1 MNKLHI
7 IEVNSY
13 LAAINESEVKT
24 NLCIRYIDNIPY
36 LMQYDKSLTTEQYN
50 IVGHYPLNKSN
61 IWRGIPLLPK
71 TEFSCFINEDYA
83 DMFYTLLKQTYPDF
97 DDWVQAKEYL
107 KFKSENN
114 TYSEK
119 DVKRAFDMNIG
130 NRENDFEQ
138 FKYNLKRY
146 IYPKWFVTDNS
157 TTTNDLNQVVLVGEY
172 VYKT

>member
-24 NLCIRYIDNIPY
+24 NLCIRYIDNIHY

-50 IVGHYPLNKSN
+50 IVGHYALNKSN

-97 DDWVQAKEYL
+97 DDCVQAKEYL
-107 KFKSENN
+107 KFKSEN
-114 TYSEK
+114 S
-119 DVKRAFDMNIG
+119 D
-130 NRENDFEQ
+130 NR
-138 FKYNLKRY
+138 KL
-146 IYPKWFVTDNS
+146 NS
-157 TTTNDLNQVVLVGEY
+157 SNN
-172 VYKT
+172 

>member
-83 DMFYTLLKQTYPDF
+83 DMFYTLLKQTYSDF

-114 TYSEK
+114 
-119 DVKRAFDMNIG
+119 
-130 NRENDFEQ
+130 
-138 FKYNLKRY
+138 L
-146 IYPKWFVTDNS
+146 
-157 TTTNDLNQVVLVGEY
+157 
-172 VYKT
+172 